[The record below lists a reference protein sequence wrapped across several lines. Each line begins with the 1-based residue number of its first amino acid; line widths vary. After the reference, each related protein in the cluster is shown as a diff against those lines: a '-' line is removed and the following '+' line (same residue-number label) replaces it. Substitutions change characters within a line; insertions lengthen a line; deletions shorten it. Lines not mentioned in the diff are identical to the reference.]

1 MQISADRDRID
12 REMVHRFLSEQS
24 FWARSRTRAES
35 DRAVDASLRFG
46 AKEAGGRQVAHARV
60 LTDSVAFGYLG
71 DVFVLPEW
79 RGRGISRLLMAAVLE
94 HPDVRDLGR
103 LVLVT
108 SDAQGLYAEL
118 GFVELDDAHKWL
130 QRRSG

>member
-1 MQISADRDRID
+1 MAVRTRGAAITLVGMEISADG
-12 REMVHRFLSEQS
+12 
-24 FWARSRTRAES
+24 
-35 DRAVDASLRFG
+35 DAY
-46 AKEAGGRQVAHARV
+46 EAGGRQVARARV

-118 GFVELDDAHKWL
+118 GFVELDDAHKWM

>member
-1 MQISADRDRID
+1 MEISADRDRLD

-24 FWARSRTRAES
+24 YWARSRTRAES
-35 DRAVDASLRFG
+35 DRVIDASLCFG
-46 AKEAGGRQVAHARV
+46 AYEGGGRQIAHARV

-79 RGRGISRLLMAAVLE
+79 RGRGISRLLMTAVLD

-118 GFVELDDAHKWL
+118 GFVELDDAQRWM
-130 QRRSG
+130 QRRSR